1 MKNPELLML
10 DEPLAGVNP
19 KLAEDLLEKIKNLSD
34 QGITILM
41 VEHNIEAV
49 MKISERVVVLAEGQV
64 IAEGSPQDVRN
75 NNKVIEAYLGTTDE

>member
-1 MKNPELLML
+1 
-10 DEPLAGVNP
+10 
-19 KLAEDLLEKIKNLSD
+19 
-34 QGITILM
+34 M

-75 NNKVIEAYLGTTDE
+75 NNKVIEAYLGTADE

>member
-1 MKNPELLML
+1 MHQAILMR
-10 DEPLAGVNP
+10 AKKNP

-75 NNKVIEAYLGTTDE
+75 NNKVIEAYLGTADE